1 MPEEKRVAITVSD
14 LAKSAGV
21 PAHVVRYYTR
31 TGLLK
36 PRRDRNNRYR
46 LYRDSDVTR
55 LRFIRR
61 AKLLGFT
68 LGDIGQI
75 LRDADQRRSPCPK
88 TRKIIVTRLDESEER
103 LAALIELQG
112 RMKKAI
118 GLWRKMPDAVPTGDS
133 ICHLIEAVTR
143 NEDLDRALE

>member
-1 MPEEKRVAITVSD
+1 MPFTVSD

-36 PRRDRNNRYR
+36 PRGDRSNRYR
-46 LYRDSDVTR
+46 LCTNADVTR

-61 AKLLGFT
+61 AKSLGFT

-75 LRDADQRRSPCPK
+75 LRDADRRRS
-88 TRKIIVTRLDESEER
+88 RARRRER
-103 LAALIELQG
+103 
-112 RMKKAI
+112 
-118 GLWRKMPDAVPTGDS
+118 S
-133 ICHLIEAVTR
+133 S
-143 NEDLDRALE
+143 

>member
-1 MPEEKRVAITVSD
+1 MAFTVSE
-14 LAKSAGV
+14 LAKSVGV

-36 PRRDRNNRYR
+36 PRRDRSNRYR
-46 LYRDSDVTR
+46 LYTDADATR

-68 LGDIGQI
+68 LDDIGQI
-75 LRDADQRRSPCPK
+75 LRDADRRRSPCPR
-88 TRKIIVTRLDESEER
+88 TRKIIVTRLDESKKR
-103 LAALIELQG
+103 LAALLELEG

-118 GLWRKMPDAVPTGDS
+118 KVWRRMPDAVPTGDS

-143 NEDLDRALE
+143 DENLDQVLE

>member
-1 MPEEKRVAITVSD
+1 MAFTVSD

-31 TGLLK
+31 AGLLK
-36 PRRDRNNRYR
+36 PRRDRDNRYR
-46 LYRDSDVTR
+46 LYSDADVSR

-75 LRDADQRRSPCPK
+75 LRDADRKRSPCPK
-88 TRKIIVTRLDESEER
+88 TRTIIATRLDESEGR
-103 LAALIELQG
+103 LAALVELQS
-112 RMKKAI
+112 RMKRAI
-118 GLWRKMPDAVPTGDS
+118 KVWRKMPDAVPTGDS
-133 ICHLIEAVTR
+133 ICYLIEAVTK
-143 NEDLDRALE
+143 NEDLDRALD